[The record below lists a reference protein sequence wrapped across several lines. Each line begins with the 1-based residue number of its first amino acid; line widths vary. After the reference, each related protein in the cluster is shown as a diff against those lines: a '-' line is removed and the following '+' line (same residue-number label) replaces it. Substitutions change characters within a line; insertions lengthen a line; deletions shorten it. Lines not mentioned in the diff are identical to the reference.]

1 MGIEGRVDRWS
12 VRHGVEVGGGP
23 VRCDDALGEVA
34 TRGRAQRR
42 RTGITPLGGP
52 VGLHELHRPSGP
64 IVWKRIP
71 SDLN

>member
-34 TRGRAQRR
+34 TRGRAQR
-42 RTGITPLGGP
+42 
-52 VGLHELHRPSGP
+52 
-64 IVWKRIP
+64 
-71 SDLN
+71 